1 MFLECALAQLRRA
14 VYMECTLDY
23 SIYTVLLHFFVK
35 LQTNVRPLIR
45 EDHLMGA
52 FFLDDVIVGNDINQV
67 YGKER
72 GLNVQD
78 KHNMHL

>member
-1 MFLECALAQLRRA
+1 
-14 VYMECTLDY
+14 
-23 SIYTVLLHFFVK
+23 
-35 LQTNVRPLIR
+35 
-45 EDHLMGA
+45 MGA

-78 KHNMHL
+78 KHNMRL